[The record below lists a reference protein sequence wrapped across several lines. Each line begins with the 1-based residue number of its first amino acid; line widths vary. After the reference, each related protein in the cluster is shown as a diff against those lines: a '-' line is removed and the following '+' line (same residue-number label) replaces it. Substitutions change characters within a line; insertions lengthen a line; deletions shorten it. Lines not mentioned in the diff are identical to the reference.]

1 MSDKP
6 RGLRKRSDPVVI
18 PDFLLTDEFL
28 GAFEEFLQ
36 MRGKMKGGKDS
47 DYAIGLCIDDIVYLS
62 EQGLLKEHRQQKQHH
77 DKAVELVQ
85 YAIYRKWRAIF
96 KKPIDDDWTPP
107 GKQKQQQPQSNVFI
121 PLKKQHQVEPVKIQE
136 AMTPEQQH
144 NVRKTMYE
152 HLDKVVQQSK
162 KVPEVWGFDQVF
174 EYMKNEQLIDSTKE
188 HLTAYKDN
196 QVRWLEAEENAC
208 KLKGDLQGQSMWKRI
223 RTTDIE
229 LKQWCRKKMV
239 QEYFRKKHNLMPF

>member
-6 RGLRKRSDPVVI
+6 RGLRKHKDPVVI

-47 DYAIGLCIDDIVYLS
+47 DYAIGLCIDDIVHLS
-62 EQGLLKEHRQQKQHH
+62 AQGLLKEHREKVQHH

-96 KKPIDDDWTPP
+96 KKPVDDDWTPP
-107 GKQKQQQPQSNVFI
+107 GKQKQQTQQSVFI
-121 PLKKQHQVEPVKIQE
+121 PLKKPQQSEPTKIQE
-136 AMTPEQQH
+136 AMTPEQQKK
-144 NVRKTMYE
+144 VRQTMFE
-152 HLDKVVQQSK
+152 HLDNIVQQSK
-162 KVPEVWGFDQVF
+162 KIPEVWGFDQVF
-174 EYMKNEQLIDSTKE
+174 EYMKEENLIDSSVE
-188 HLTAYKDN
+188 NLKDFKKN
-196 QVRWLEAEENAC
+196 QIRWLEMEENAC
-208 KLKGDLQGQSMWKRI
+208 KLKNDLQGQSMYKRI

-239 QEYFRKKHNLMPF
+239 QQYFRKKHNLMPF